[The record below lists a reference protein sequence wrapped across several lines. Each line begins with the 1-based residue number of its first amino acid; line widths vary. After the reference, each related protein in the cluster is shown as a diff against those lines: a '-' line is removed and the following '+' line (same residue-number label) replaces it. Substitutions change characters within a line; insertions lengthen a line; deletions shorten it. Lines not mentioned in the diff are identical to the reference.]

1 MDIIINSLYKN
12 KEIFL
17 RELISN
23 ASDALDKIRFIAI
36 SDDSALGET
45 KELDIRLSVDEEART
60 LTLRDT
66 GIGMSKADLVAN
78 LGTVAKSG
86 TTNFVE
92 SMGESQDL
100 SLIGQFGVGFYSI
113 YLVADKVRVVSKKND
128 HEQYIWESTADQS
141 FTVAADPRGDT
152 LGRGTEITLF
162 LKEDASEFLN
172 HQTLTD
178 LVKRYSEFITFPIYL
193 QKSREEKVEV
203 PVEDDEDDDDDGADH
218 EVDEDE
224 DELAVE
230 DEDED
235 EDDKPRTRTETRK
248 VWEWVRMNDQQAI
261 WHRQKEDVTDEEYQN
276 FYKSISK
283 DTDEAA
289 TWIHFRAEGEIE
301 FKSIMFIPSKAPFDQ
316 YDNYYGKNSAMR
328 LYVRKVLIQDE
339 FEDLL
344 PRYLNFIKGVVDS
357 DDMPLN
363 VSRETLQQH
372 KILKVMGKKLVRK
385 CLEMLRKMAE
395 GSAAEAEAGGDE
407 EDGDGDEDEDKDKN
421 DLYIKFWE
429 NYGKNIKLGVIED
442 TANRSKLAKLLRF
455 KSNKSGDGVLSLD
468 DYVENMKDWQ
478 DSIYFI
484 SGESIEAVEKSPML
498 EKLNKKGVEVLYL
511 VDPIDEYTVQNLPE
525 FDGKKLVSVTKVGL
539 KFGDEDPD
547 VARKRDALYKEK
559 FEPLTAYL
567 KAQLGD
573 KVEKVEISTRIESS
587 PSVLVTSQF
596 GYSANMERIMKSQ
609 AFADSSKTQHL
620 VSKKTMEINP
630 RHPVVIELNKLVEA
644 SPDDQST
651 VDVAWMLYDTAL
663 STSGFQIEDVE
674 DFSSRM
680 MRVMAAS
687 INVESLELAEEVEV
701 PADEEDG
708 VEDGSEDDNLDE
720 EDNKG
725 SEDDNLD
732 EEDNKG
738 SEDDNLDEEDNKGDE
753 L

>member
-1 MDIIINSLYKN
+1 MMVSGAKKFMLSLFLFACLHAIVFPAFQQSGNSVAALDFEPPPVISEGNVESLAAKFSEDDEAAIEADSEAFEFQAEVSRLMDIIINSLYKN

-23 ASDALDKIRFIAI
+23 ASDALDKIRFLAI
-36 SDDSALGET
+36 SDEDALGDQKDLE
-45 KELDIRLSVDEEART
+45 IRLSIDEEART

-92 SMGESQDL
+92 AMSESQDL
-100 SLIGQFGVGFYSI
+100 SLIGQFGVGFYSV

-141 FTVAADPRGDT
+141 FTVVADPRGDT

-162 LKEDASEFLN
+162 LKEDASEFLHHN
-172 HQTLTD
+172 ELGE
-178 LVKRYSEFITFPIYL
+178 LIKRYSEFITFPIYL
-193 QKSREEKVEV
+193 QKSHEEKFEV
-203 PVEDDEDDDDDGADH
+203 PIEDDEDDYEDDSDDEEGDDEDDD
-218 EVDEDE
+218 
-224 DELAVE
+224 ELDVE
-230 DEDED
+230 DEDDD
-235 EDDKPRTRTETRK
+235 EDDEPATRTETRK

-261 WHRQKEDVTDEEYQN
+261 WHRQKEDITDEEYQN

-283 DTDEAA
+283 DTDDAA

-301 FKSIMFIPSKAPFDQ
+301 FKSIMYIPSKAPFDQ
-316 YDNYYGKNSAMR
+316 YDNYYGTSSAMR
-328 LYVRKVLIQDE
+328 LYVRKVLITDE

-395 GSAAEAEAGGDE
+395 NSVAEADMDDE
-407 EDGDGDEDEDKDKN
+407 DADGDEDEVE
-421 DLYIKFWE
+421 DLYTKFWE

-442 TANRSKLAKLLRF
+442 SSNRSKLSKLLRF
-455 KSNKSGDGVLSLD
+455 KSNKSGDAYLSLE

-478 DSIYFI
+478 DTIYYI
-484 SGESIEAVEKSPML
+484 AGESIEQVEKSPML

-525 FDGKKLVSVTKVGL
+525 FDGKKLMSVTKEGL
-539 KFGDEDPD
+539 TFGDEDPD
-547 VARKRDALYKEK
+547 VARKRDAIYKET
-559 FEPLTAYL
+559 FEPLTTYL
-567 KAQLGD
+567 SAQYGD
-573 KVEKVEISTRIESS
+573 KVEKIDISTRIENS

-609 AFADSSKTQHL
+609 AFADAGKSQYL
-620 VSKKTMEINP
+620 ISKKTMEINP
-630 RHPVVIELNKLVEA
+630 RHPLVIELNSLVED
-644 SPDDQST
+644 SPDEQKND
-651 VDVAWMLYDTAL
+651 
-663 STSGFQIEDVE
+663 
-674 DFSSRM
+674 
-680 MRVMAAS
+680 
-687 INVESLELAEEVEV
+687 
-701 PADEEDG
+701 
-708 VEDGSEDDNLDE
+708 
-720 EDNKG
+720 
-725 SEDDNLD
+725 
-732 EEDNKG
+732 
-738 SEDDNLDEEDNKGDE
+738 
-753 L
+753 